1 MSTPES
7 SAPGSRDAPGTR
19 FGRGAALVTLAVLV
33 PLLVAAVVV
42 AGLGV
47 QRMGEAEAAVDA
59 RREVVGVAERFVVR
73 FNTYEPGSV
82 DGYTTEME
90 SMLTTSAK
98 TAFGNQVEDIARLI
112 QETDLQSEGEVLA
125 SAVAHVDQDDA
136 TVLVVADARTTST
149 AGPTQRHFRWEVDL
163 QRVDGRWLVD
173 DFSPVA

>member
-1 MSTPES
+1 MTTAENGAPTPG
-7 SAPGSRDAPGTR
+7 ARPGRRRGT
-19 FGRGAALVTLAVLV
+19 AAVALAVLI
-33 PLLVAAVVV
+33 PLLLASGVV
-42 AGLGV
+42 AWLGV
-47 QRMGEAEAAVDA
+47 QRLDEAESTLDA

-73 FNTYEPGSV
+73 FNTYEPGAV
-82 DGYTTEME
+82 DGYTSEME

-112 QETDLQSEGEVLA
+112 QETDLSSEGEVLA

-149 AGPTQRHFRWEVDL
+149 AGPTQRHFRWEIDL
-163 QRVDGRWLVD
+163 RQVEGRWLVD